1 MKHPSARFIAV
12 ALYELRTLCTRIA
25 DQTKKHLWS
34 DPKMKYLLVRKK
46 TVFKC
51 RPQKSLAGLAF
62 LLMLQ
67 ACAITPDISS
77 EQAKGTT
84 VCDTYLLF
92 SMCVQDIDGDNTVDM
107 VYFTDTKEAFMYQEG
122 KQALVEKVLPFHRC
136 AVPFDAGMQATTNRL
151 LERDNL
157 SLSEEIAITKELIVN
172 YASAKP
178 AIDAC
183 NARFENAE
191 KDGERQAPDF
201 SQFEEDW
208 EQQ

>member
-1 MKHPSARFIAV
+1 MKDQPIHQQRLC
-12 ALYELRTLCTRIA
+12 ALNPLKQLATLA
-25 DQTKKHLWS
+25 L
-34 DPKMKYLLVRKK
+34 
-46 TVFKC
+46 
-51 RPQKSLAGLAF
+51 

-67 ACAITPDISS
+67 ACAITPDIDSQ
-77 EQAKGTT
+77 QAKGMT

-122 KQALVEKVLPFHRC
+122 KQALVGRVMPFHRC
-136 AVPFDAGMQATTNRL
+136 AVPLDTGMQATTNRL
-151 LERDNL
+151 LERDTL
-157 SLSEEIAITKELIVN
+157 SLTEEISITKELIVN

-183 NARFENAE
+183 NARFEDAE
-191 KDGERQAPDF
+191 GDREQQTSDF

-208 EQQ
+208 EQQQPPD